1 MLRCVSRPGQHQ
13 VPGALGEGKRMHTTQ
28 GVKEQLYVLP
38 DLVSPEARGNGVLVR
53 NIYILCQS
61 PLFSEL
67 EYKTIP

>member
-1 MLRCVSRPGQHQ
+1 MRAGGRTPGR
-13 VPGALGEGKRMHTTQ
+13 GG
-28 GVKEQLYVLP
+28 KEQLYVLP
-38 DLVSPEARGNGVLVR
+38 DLVYPEARGNGVLVR